1 MVFNMD
7 IYLIRHG
14 IAADPSEYGYDRDRP
29 LTAKDR
35 EKNARIAQKIRE
47 IGVKFDIIKVSR
59 VF

>member
-1 MVFNMD
+1 MD

-14 IAADPSEYGYDRDRP
+14 IAADPSEYECDRDQP
-29 LTAKDR
+29 LTAKGR
-35 EKNARIAQKIRE
+35 KKNARIAQKIRE

>member
-14 IAADPSEYGYDRDRP
+14 IAADPSEYECDRDQP
-29 LTAKDR
+29 LTAKGR
-35 EKNARIAQKIRE
+35 KKNARIAQKIRE